1 MSGEDLGD
9 IIQFIY
15 TGSVAVSKPRLGGFL
30 KSAGTLQIK
39 GIDQSSLPGLVIDI
53 SAAPPVSP
61 SPKSS
66 PGQNQSAIAP
76 SREPSAESALT
87 ICQSP
92 EATPTGQPPIHG
104 AQAADQ
110 KSVPS
115 KTPPLNQ
122 ADIESS
128 LVIQSTVSLSAPNQN
143 VSQVRPQ
150 SRFFLCA
157 FL

>member
-1 MSGEDLGD
+1 MRVSGQTFD
-9 IIQFIY
+9 
-15 TGSVAVSKPRLGGFL
+15 K
-30 KSAGTLQIK
+30 
-39 GIDQSSLPGLVIDI
+39 

-76 SREPSAESALT
+76 SREPSAESAQT
-87 ICQSP
+87 ICQEPTQSP
-92 EATPTGQPPIHG
+92 EATPTSQPPFHG
-104 AQAADQ
+104 SKTDDQ

-115 KTPPLNQ
+115 KTPPPNQ

-150 SRFFLCA
+150 SHFFLCA